1 MTESAEG
8 TGRRKLSVLFL
19 CTHNSARS
27 QIAEAILRRKG
38 RDRFNVASAGSEPA
52 NRVHPGAMDVLS
64 SHGIDWSTHKPQGI
78 DRIGHDQ
85 WDLIITLCD
94 RAKETC
100 PTFPGQPVFAHWS
113 MEDPAEAPPEKQLV
127 AFKETVAY
135 LNRRIDLLLA
145 LPLETLER
153 SAWNARL
160 RDVTGPPTTKAPD
173 R

>member
-1 MTESAEG
+1 MTSSDEG
-8 TGRRKLSVLFL
+8 SDHRKLNVLFL

-27 QIAEAILRRKG
+27 QIAEAILKRKG
-38 RDRFNVASAGSEPA
+38 RERFNVASAGSEPA
-52 NRVHPGAMDVLS
+52 ERVHPGAMEVLR
-64 SHGIDWSTHKPQGI
+64 SHGIDWSTRKPQALE
-78 DRIGHDQ
+78 RVTHDQ

-113 MEDPAEAPPEKQLV
+113 MEDPAEFPPEKQDL
-127 AFKETVAY
+127 AFKETLAY

-145 LPLETLER
+145 LRFETLER

-160 RDVTGPPTTKAPD
+160 QAPPESPSSEAPE
-173 R
+173 